1 MTEKTTNKIPPTA
14 YVSYGLIAFY
24 VIVIIILRFNIPDT
38 KTLIEMITVLYQKY
52 GYLIVFISGILEAL
66 FLVGMYV
73 PGTAAILLGAVVA
86 RSGAVSLPLI
96 IFLGT
101 VGMCIGYS
109 INYYMGKHGWYHV
122 LAKFGLE
129 KGIVE
134 TEKKMKKYGVKA
146 MFVGYISPN
155 SGSLIATAAGVMKMP
170 FGKFILLSALS
181 QLFWSTVW
189 GLVAYMLGPLFV
201 EIALKYFSI
210 IIWLVIA
217 GWVIWNYVLKKKEGL
232 PN

>member
-1 MTEKTTNKIPPTA
+1 MTEKAQKIPPTT
-14 YVSYGLIAFY
+14 YISYALIIFY
-24 VIVIIILRFNIPDT
+24 LVIIIILRFRIPDT
-38 KTLIEMITVLYQKY
+38 ETLIAIITTLYQKY
-52 GYLIVFISGILEAL
+52 GYAIVFISGILEAL
-66 FLVGMYV
+66 FLIGMYV

-101 VGMCIGYS
+101 VGMCIGYG
-109 INYYMGKHGWYHV
+109 INYYMGMHGWYHV

-129 KGIVE
+129 KGIAE
-134 TEKKMKKYGVKA
+134 TERKMKKYGIKA
-146 MFVGYISPN
+146 MFVGFISPN

-170 FGKFILLSALS
+170 FGKFMLVSTLC

-210 IIWLVIA
+210 LIWIVIA
-217 GWVIWNYVLKKKEGL
+217 GWVIWNYVLKKK
-232 PN
+232 